1 MKKVNVYIVVCITA
15 ISSNLLTAQEHP
27 FHQPNWGKRVF
38 TNTVVKNISSLDLLP
53 EKPTSKSNYAILLR
67 NNFTASGLQQNSIP
81 DIPQSK
87 MNFPKS
93 IRSVISSST
102 NSGNVLP
109 QRPASKRN
117 G

>member
-1 MKKVNVYIVVCITA
+1 MKKVIVYIVVCITA

-27 FHQPNWGKRVF
+27 FHQPNRGKRVV
-38 TNTVVKNISSLDLLP
+38 TNNMAPNISSQDLLP
-53 EKPTSKSNYAILLR
+53 EKPMSKSNGVILLKST
-67 NNFTASGLQQNSIP
+67 FAASELLQKSLP

-87 MNFPKS
+87 VNFPKS
-93 IRSVISSST
+93 FRSVMSSSS
-102 NSGNVLP
+102 NNGNVLP

>member
-1 MKKVNVYIVVCITA
+1 MKKVNVYLAICIAA
-15 ISSNLLTAQEHP
+15 IASNLVTAQEHP
-27 FHQPNWGKRVF
+27 FHQPNWGKRVV
-38 TNTVVKNISSLDLLP
+38 TNNVVTNISSLDLLP
-53 EKPTSKSNYAILLR
+53 GKPMSKSNGVILSR
-67 NNFTASGLQQNSIP
+67 STFVANKLQQNSIP

-93 IRSVISSST
+93 FRSVMSSSS
-102 NSGNVLP
+102 NNGNVLP

>member
-1 MKKVNVYIVVCITA
+1 MKKVNVYIAVCITSIA
-15 ISSNLLTAQEHP
+15 SNLLTAQEHP
-27 FHQPNWGKRVF
+27 FHQPNWGKRVV
-38 TNTVVKNISSLDLLP
+38 TNNVETNMSSLDLLP
-53 EKPTSKSNYAILLR
+53 EKPMSKSNGAILLKS
-67 NNFTASGLQQNSIP
+67 TLAASGLQHNSFP

-93 IRSVISSST
+93 FRSVISSSS
-102 NSGNVLP
+102 NNGNVLP